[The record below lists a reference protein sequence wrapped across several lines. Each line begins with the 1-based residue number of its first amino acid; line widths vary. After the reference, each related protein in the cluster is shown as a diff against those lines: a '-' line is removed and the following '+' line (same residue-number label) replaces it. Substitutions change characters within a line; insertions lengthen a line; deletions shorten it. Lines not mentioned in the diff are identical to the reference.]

1 MKFSKSFY
9 LGILAAGLVLSGCS
23 SDKDGSDGDMLPGGA
38 NPNDPLSA
46 GAWGKTGGGLTGGI
60 NDWTPIPGL
69 TFPTIYFAYDQDRLG
84 TSETA
89 KLDQVASYLSQHSD
103 VYLIVEG
110 HCDERGSDE
119 YNRALGERRAIS
131 VRNYLAGKNIPDARF
146 KTISYGEERPSIQ
159 GHDESAWGKN
169 RRAELIGARP
179 NK

>member
-1 MKFSKSFY
+1 MKFSKSLY
-9 LGILAAGLVLSGCS
+9 LGILAAGLVLSGCN
-23 SDKDGSDGDMLPGGA
+23 SDKTEEDMLPGGGV
-38 NPNDPLSA
+38 NPNDPLAS
-46 GAWGKTGGGLTGGI
+46 GAWGKSGQGLTGGI

-69 TFPTIYFAYDQDRLG
+69 TFPAVYFAYDQDRLG

-89 KLDQVASYLSQHSD
+89 KLDQVASYLSQHAD
-103 VYLIVEG
+103 VYLIIEG
-110 HCDERGSDE
+110 NCDERGSDE

-131 VRNYLAGKNIPDARF
+131 VRNYLVGKGIPDARF
-146 KTISYGEERPSIQ
+146 KTISYGEERPAIQ